1 MRELSLWKI
10 KKVLQL
16 LILFKKFYLSLIASK
31 AKYGWIKGVNYT
43 IDQWNH
49 GRKTIIQICIQHITN
64 IWLQYEKM
72 CISSLAN
79 EVGKYNNIYH
89 SPINMKPADVKSST
103 NIVSNKENKKGDPK
117 FGVNDHVEIS
127 KYENIFAKVFVSERV
142 KNNVRLT
149 YVISNINGEEIAG
162 KFYEKELQK

>member
-1 MRELSLWKI
+1 
-10 KKVLQL
+10 
-16 LILFKKFYLSLIASK
+16 
-31 AKYGWIKGVNYT
+31 
-43 IDQWNH
+43 
-49 GRKTIIQICIQHITN
+49 
-64 IWLQYEKM
+64 M

-103 NIVSNKENKKGDPK
+103 NVVSNKENKKGDPK
-117 FGVNDHVEIS
+117 FGVDDHVEIS